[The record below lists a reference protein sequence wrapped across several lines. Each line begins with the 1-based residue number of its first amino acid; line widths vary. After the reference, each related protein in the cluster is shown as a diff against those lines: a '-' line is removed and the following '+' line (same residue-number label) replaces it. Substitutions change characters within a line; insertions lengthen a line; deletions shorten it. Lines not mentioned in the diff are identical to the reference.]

1 MSSNRSFSFR
11 APMGMGEARC
21 ASIEVYLNR
30 CNVSRI
36 SAGVNLKFIWVTFV
50 IASMTAQAAEGT
62 LTIVADKQRLVFSQ
76 SQLLS
81 RPDIQTISVADS
93 VYKQQF
99 TRFKAIPMAHLF
111 TELAIPEFA
120 VVQCNGADGFSAILE
135 KTRLLSPDP
144 KASKAYLAIEDPK
157 SPWPDLVGKTTS
169 AGPFYLV
176 WTDPRASAIGREE
189 WPFQVVSLIILS
201 NPRTVFPN
209 IYPADDAAP
218 NVQNGFKSF
227 LKNCFACHKMNGNG
241 AGSIGPDLNFP
252 MNPTEYLDETALAA
266 LIRRPASVRT
276 WPGMVMPG
284 FSEAAIPDA
293 ERADL
298 IAYLRYMSKTKAK
311 P

>member
-1 MSSNRSFSFR
+1 
-11 APMGMGEARC
+11 
-21 ASIEVYLNR
+21 
-30 CNVSRI
+30 
-36 SAGVNLKFIWVTFV
+36 LKFIWVTFV
-50 IASMTAQAAEGT
+50 IASMTAYAAEGT

-81 RPDIQTISVADS
+81 RHDMQTISVADS
-93 VYKQQF
+93 VYKQRF
-99 TRFKAIPMAHLF
+99 TRFKAIPMANL
-111 TELAIPEFA
+111 LAGLTIPESA

-144 KASKAYLAIEDPK
+144 KASKAYLAIEDPM

-176 WTDPRASAIGREE
+176 WTDPQASAIGREE
-189 WPFQVVSLIILS
+189 WPFQVVSFAILS
-201 NPRTVFPN
+201 DARSAFPN
-209 IYPADDAAP
+209 IYPADDAAS

-241 AGSIGPDLNFP
+241 AGSIGPDLNLP

-266 LIRRPASVRT
+266 LIRRPASLRT
-276 WPGMVMPG
+276 WPGMVMRG

-298 IAYLRYMSKTKAK
+298 IAYLRYMSKTKPK
-311 P
+311 PKP

>member
-1 MSSNRSFSFR
+1 
-11 APMGMGEARC
+11 
-21 ASIEVYLNR
+21 
-30 CNVSRI
+30 
-36 SAGVNLKFIWVTFV
+36 LKFIWAALA
-50 IASMTAQAAEGT
+50 IASTTAHAAQAT
-62 LTIVADKQRLVFSQ
+62 LTIIADQQRVVFSQ

-81 RPDIQTISVADS
+81 RHDIQTISVADS
-93 VYKQQF
+93 VYKQRF
-99 TRFKAIPMAHLF
+99 TLFKAIPIANLLSGL
-111 TELAIPEFA
+111 TIPEFS

-176 WTDPRASAIGREE
+176 WTDPQASAIGREE
-189 WPFQVVSLIILS
+189 WPFQVVSIAILS
-201 NPRTVFPN
+201 GTRSAFPN

-218 NVQNGFKSF
+218 TVQNGFKSF
-227 LKNCFACHKMNGNG
+227 LRNCFACHKMNGNG
-241 AGSIGPDLNFP
+241 TGSIGPDLNLP
-252 MNPTEYLDETALAA
+252 LNPTEYLEETALAA
-266 LIRRPASVRT
+266 LIRHPASVRT
-276 WPGMVMPG
+276 WPGMVMRG

>member
-1 MSSNRSFSFR
+1 VTVVYRWLR
-11 APMGMGEARC
+11 KDGTLAARVQ
-21 ASIEVYLNR
+21 VYLNR
-30 CNVSRI
+30 CKASRI
-36 SAGVNLKFIWVTFV
+36 SAGVNLKFIWAAFA
-50 IASMTAQAAEGT
+50 IAYMTAHAEQAT
-62 LTIVADKQRLVFSQ
+62 LTIVADQQRVVFSQ

-81 RPDIQTISVADS
+81 RHDIQTISVADS
-93 VYKQQF
+93 VYKQRF
-99 TRFKAIPMAHLF
+99 TRFKAIPIANLL
-111 TELAIPEFA
+111 TALTIPEFA

-176 WTDPRASAIGREE
+176 WTDPQASAIGREE
-189 WPFQVVSLIILS
+189 WPFQVVSIAILS
-201 NPRTVFPN
+201 DIRSAFPN

-218 NVQNGFKSF
+218 TVQNGFKSF
-227 LKNCFACHKMNGNG
+227 LKNCFACHKINGNG
-241 AGSIGPDLNFP
+241 AGSIGPDLNLP
-252 MNPTEYLDETALAA
+252 MNPTEYLEETALAA

-276 WPGMVMPG
+276 WPGMVMRG

-293 ERADL
+293 ERSDL
-298 IAYLRYMSKTKAK
+298 IAYLKYMSKTKGK